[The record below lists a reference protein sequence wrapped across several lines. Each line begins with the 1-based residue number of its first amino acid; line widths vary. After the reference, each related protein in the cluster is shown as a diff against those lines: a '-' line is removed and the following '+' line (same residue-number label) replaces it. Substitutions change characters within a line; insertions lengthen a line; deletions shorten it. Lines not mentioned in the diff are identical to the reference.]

1 MLKCAI
7 IIILFT
13 GANLVWPGLARHE
26 IIIIFKR
33 EQSRTYSGISTLIK
47 SDWTQR
53 PIRVNYFILRDIT
66 VVAGYYLDCSAQ
78 RTDLLA
84 RL

>member
-1 MLKCAI
+1 MTLKCAI

-13 GANLVWPGLARHE
+13 GANLVWPGM
-26 IIIIFKR
+26 IIIFKR
-33 EQSRTYSGISTLIK
+33 EQSRAERIQVISTLIEP
-47 SDWTQR
+47 DWTQR

-66 VVAGYYLDCSAQ
+66 VVAGWHYLDCPGQ